1 MPVSVSYFQKL
12 TPKWGISET
21 VTDENFNNYVFFF
34 VLQETTHNL
43 RAFRDLQHYT
53 LAIFL
58 QTQSISVF
66 VFYHSKFAKFLP
78 LQYLF
83 QIIWIWIYF
92 HKLKVKIPLPTAYQH
107 YTVFHCLWISITQ
120 NFNPFDG
127 INNYQ
132 HQNYHP
138 KNTFYDFII
147 LKFIKKL

>member
-107 YTVFHCLWISITQ
+107 YTVFESALHNTSILLMALIITSTKIIIQKTHFMISLFW
-120 NFNPFDG
+120 N
-127 INNYQ
+127 
-132 HQNYHP
+132 
-138 KNTFYDFII
+138 
-147 LKFIKKL
+147 L